1 MKNIIRRREFL
12 ATTALAAAATPMAA
26 LAAETDPDPAVMG
39 QGAFR
44 YKRDTAWTFQA
55 AENPVPVD
63 DCHEFVRLKSGR
75 LILCTTH
82 TKNNLIEFDPS
93 GKVVRTFGT
102 TYPGAHGLSL
112 SDENGEE
119 FLWLTDTKRR
129 LVVKLD
135 LAGKEIMTLG
145 WPKDTGKYTA
155 ENQFC
160 PTETAVNPAN
170 GDLYVADGYG
180 SNWLTHY
187 SAKGEVKGCYKHDGF
202 NCIHGVAYDA
212 PIQRTREIIDIC
224 RKVWKR
230 EEPVVHDGKKFQLP
244 LPAEKGTG
252 LGKPLKIITHPRRA
266 DIPIHVA
273 SLGPK
278 NVELTA
284 ELADGWLPILFHPE
298 RAGDVWGADLAAGAA
313 KRPADLPP
321 MDTIAGGLLAIG
333 PESEVAGYRDFARA
347 MVALY
352 VGGMGARDRNF
363 YNQLFTRYGYEAEAK
378 EIQDLYLAGKKA
390 EAAAA
395 VPASFL
401 EETSL
406 CGDEGY
412 VKERI
417 AQFKDAGVTV
427 LNVTPIAKDLEGQAR
442 LIEKVKELSA

>member
-1 MKNIIRRREFL
+1 MKISMQIGYAGGFAESVAQVQAL
-12 ATTALAAAATPMAA
+12 EKAGLDIVYVAEAYGYDAVSLMGYLAA
-26 LAAETDPDPAVMG
+26 V
-39 QGAFR
+39 
-44 YKRDTAWTFQA
+44 
-55 AENPVPVD
+55 
-63 DCHEFVRLKSGR
+63 
-75 LILCTTH
+75 
-82 TKNNLIEFDPS
+82 
-93 GKVVRTFGT
+93 
-102 TYPGAHGLSL
+102 
-112 SDENGEE
+112 
-119 FLWLTDTKRR
+119 
-129 LVVKLD
+129 
-135 LAGKEIMTLG
+135 
-145 WPKDTGKYTA
+145 
-155 ENQFC
+155 
-160 PTETAVNPAN
+160 TETVHIASGILPIYTRTPTLIAMTAAGVDELSEGRCILGLGASGPQ
-170 GDLYVADGYG
+170 VI
-180 SNWLTHY
+180 
-187 SAKGEVKGCYKHDGF
+187 EGF
-202 NCIHGVAYDA
+202 HGVAYDA

-230 EEPVVHDGKKFQLP
+230 EEPVVHDGKKYQLP

-298 RAGDVWGADLAAGAA
+298 RAADVWGEDLAKGAA

-333 PESEVAGYRDFARA
+333 PDAEVSAYRDFARA

-378 EIQDLYLAGKKA
+378 EIQDLYLDGKKA

-412 VKERI
+412 VRERI

>member
-1 MKNIIRRREFL
+1 MKISMQIGYSGGFAESVAQVQAL
-12 ATTALAAAATPMAA
+12 EKAGLDIVYVAEAYGYDAVSLMGYLAA
-26 LAAETDPDPAVMG
+26 V
-39 QGAFR
+39 
-44 YKRDTAWTFQA
+44 
-55 AENPVPVD
+55 
-63 DCHEFVRLKSGR
+63 
-75 LILCTTH
+75 
-82 TKNNLIEFDPS
+82 
-93 GKVVRTFGT
+93 
-102 TYPGAHGLSL
+102 
-112 SDENGEE
+112 
-119 FLWLTDTKRR
+119 TDTVHIASGILPIYTRTPT
-129 LVVKLD
+129 LIAMTA
-135 LAGKEIMTLG
+135 AGVDELSEGRCILG
-145 WPKDTGKYTA
+145 LGASGPQVI
-155 ENQFC
+155 E
-160 PTETAVNPAN
+160 
-170 GDLYVADGYG
+170 
-180 SNWLTHY
+180 
-187 SAKGEVKGCYKHDGF
+187 GF
-202 NCIHGVAYDA
+202 HGVAYDA

-244 LPAEKGTG
+244 LPADQGTG
-252 LGKPLKIITHPRRA
+252 LGKPLKIITHPRRS

-298 RAGDVWGADLAAGAA
+298 RAADVWGPDLAKGAA

-378 EIQDLYLAGKKA
+378 EIQDLYLDGKKA

-395 VPASFL
+395 VPSSFL

-412 VKERI
+412 VRDRI

-427 LNVTPIAKDLEGQAR
+427 LNVTPIAKDLAGQAA

>member
-1 MKNIIRRREFL
+1 MKISMQIGYAGGFAESVAQVQAL
-12 ATTALAAAATPMAA
+12 EKAGMDIVYVAEAYGYDAVSLMGYLAA
-26 LAAETDPDPAVMG
+26 V
-39 QGAFR
+39 
-44 YKRDTAWTFQA
+44 
-55 AENPVPVD
+55 
-63 DCHEFVRLKSGR
+63 
-75 LILCTTH
+75 
-82 TKNNLIEFDPS
+82 
-93 GKVVRTFGT
+93 
-102 TYPGAHGLSL
+102 
-112 SDENGEE
+112 
-119 FLWLTDTKRR
+119 
-129 LVVKLD
+129 
-135 LAGKEIMTLG
+135 
-145 WPKDTGKYTA
+145 
-155 ENQFC
+155 
-160 PTETAVNPAN
+160 TETVQIASGILPIYTRTPTLIAMTAAGVDELSEGRCILGLGASGPQ
-170 GDLYVADGYG
+170 VI
-180 SNWLTHY
+180 
-187 SAKGEVKGCYKHDGF
+187 EGF
-202 NCIHGVAYDA
+202 HGVAYDA

-230 EEPVVHDGKKFQLP
+230 EEPVVHDGKRYQLP

-298 RAGDVWGADLAAGAA
+298 RAADVWGADLAAGAA